1 MGEVKKTPRLRFHG
15 FFGDW
20 RNKRLDEISEF
31 RRGSFPQPYGLP
43 EWYDDVNGSPF
54 VQVYDVDDNFK
65 LKPDTKQKISV
76 IAQPKSVFVPKG
88 SVIITIQGSI
98 GRVAITQYDSFVDRT
113 LLIFTTLT
121 DQLNKWFFS
130 YQLDL
135 LFENEKRIAPGGTIK
150 TITKEVL
157 SAFSIGLPS
166 LPEQQKIA
174 EFLTAVDK
182 RIELLEKKKTLLETY
197 KKGVMKKI
205 FSQEIRFKDD
215 NGNDF
220 PDWGVFKL
228 NDVLFEHKQ
237 KNSESKFEEVFSVSK
252 KKGVVNQ
259 IEHLGRSYSAE
270 TIDHYKLINNWD
282 IVYTKS
288 PTSDFPFGIIKQNT
302 TGRTGVLSPLYGV
315 FRPKNK
321 WIGKMI
327 ASYFESWV
335 NTYNYLIPLVQKGA
349 KNTMNINNDTF
360 LNGKQMKL
368 PTSECEQEK
377 ISNFLFSIED
387 QLELLE
393 TQIEKSKTWKKGLL
407 QKMFV

>member
-1 MGEVKKTPRLRFHG
+1 MS
-15 FFGDW
+15 
-20 RNKRLDEISEF
+20 I
-31 RRGSFPQPYGLP
+31 
-43 EWYDDVNGSPF
+43 
-54 VQVYDVDDNFK
+54 
-65 LKPDTKQKISV
+65 LKPKIVFDINEEWNVSRLSDIGIKV
-76 IAQPKSVFVPKG
+76 KEKNKNYEYDQVLTNSASQGVVLQSDYFEKSIANTNNINGYYVVRVNDFVYNPRISNDAPVG
-88 SVIITIQGSI
+88 PIS
-98 GRVAITQYDSFVDRT
+98 RN
-113 LLIFTTLT
+113 TLT
-121 DQLNKWFFS
+121 DGVMSPLYTVFRVKNINLEF
-130 YQLDL
+130 LDQYFKSNYWHRYMKSVANYGARHDRMAISSNDFINL
-135 LFENEKRIAPGGTIK
+135 PIK
-150 TITKEVL
+150 H
-157 SAFSIGLPS
+157 PS
-166 LPEQQKIA
+166 LTEQQKIA
-174 EFLTAVDK
+174 DFLTAVDK

-197 KKGVMKKI
+197 KKGVIKKI
-205 FSQEIRFKDD
+205 FNQEIRFKDN
-215 NGNDF
+215 NGHDF
-220 PDWGVFKL
+220 PDWELFKL

-237 KNSESKFEEVFSVSK
+237 KNNESKFEEVFSVSK
-252 KKGVVNQ
+252 QKGVVNQ

-349 KNTMNINNDTF
+349 KNTMNINNNTF
-360 LNGKQMKL
+360 LNGKHMKL

-393 TQIEKSKTWKKGLL
+393 TQIDKSKTWKKGLL

>member
-1 MGEVKKTPRLRFHG
+1 MSEVKNIPRLRFHG

-174 EFLTAVDK
+174 DFLTAVDK

-205 FSQEIRFKDD
+205 FNQEIRFKDD
-215 NGNDF
+215 NGKEF
-220 PDWGVFKL
+220 PDWEEKRLGDVSECLDNQRKPL
-228 NDVLFEHKQ
+228 NDSERQNMKGDIPYWGANNIMDYINEYIFNEPIVLLAEDGGNFNDFKDRPIA
-237 KNSESKFEEVFSVSK
+237 NYYSKKCWVNNHTHVLKGKKDLLDTKFLFFSVVHKNIIGFVSGGTRSK
-252 KKGVVNQ
+252 LTKSEMLKIPLGLPCVMEQKRISEFLSSIDNQ
-259 IEHLGRSYSAE
+259 I
-270 TIDHYKLINNWD
+270 
-282 IVYTKS
+282 
-288 PTSDFPFGIIKQNT
+288 
-302 TGRTGVLSPLYGV
+302 
-315 FRPKNK
+315 
-321 WIGKMI
+321 
-327 ASYFESWV
+327 
-335 NTYNYLIPLVQKGA
+335 
-349 KNTMNINNDTF
+349 
-360 LNGKQMKL
+360 
-368 PTSECEQEK
+368 
-377 ISNFLFSIED
+377 
-387 QLELLE
+387 ELLE
-393 TQIEKSKTWKKGLL
+393 TQIYKSQTWKKGLL